1 MKIIIVSGGFD
12 PIHSGHIAYFKSAR
26 ELGDKLIVAL
36 NSDDWLINKK
46 GNFFMPF
53 NERKAIIES
62 LSPVNSVIDFDDDS
76 IGSATN
82 ALIKVKEIYPDDE
95 IVFAN
100 GGDRTRINIPEMLVD
115 GVEFLFSVGGND
127 KKNSSSWILKKWQYY
142 HEERLWGSFYN
153 LFEDKNVKVK
163 ELIVDPG
170 QGMSFQRHFKRHE
183 IWMVSKGSC
192 VVYYSKDDPKNKKN
206 VQLNKFDHYLVPLGE
221 WHQITNPFNKTCH
234 LIEIQYG
241 EKCVEDDIERTD
253 YYSPK
258 KN

>member
-46 GNFFMPF
+46 GKFFMPF
-53 NERKAIIES
+53 DERKAVIES
-62 LSPVNSVIDFDDDS
+62 LSSVNSVIDFHDDA
-76 IGSATN
+76 IGSASN
-82 ALIKVKEIYPDDE
+82 ALIKVKEIYPNDD
-95 IVFAN
+95 IAFAN
-100 GGDRTRINIPEMLVD
+100 GGDRTKENIPEMSVD
-115 GVEFLFSVGGND
+115 GIEFLFSVGGNV

-142 HEERLWGSFYN
+142 YEERLWGSFYN
-153 LFEDKNVKVK
+153 LFEEKNVKVK
-163 ELIVDPG
+163 ELIVNPG
-170 QGMSFQRHFKRHE
+170 QGMSFQKHFKRNE

-192 VVYYSKDDPKNKKN
+192 IVNYSKDDPNNKKN

-221 WHQITNPFNKTCH
+221 WHQITNPFDKTCH

-241 EKCVEDDIERTD
+241 EECVEDDIERTD
-253 YYSPK
+253 YYLPQ
-258 KN
+258 